1 MSGDNFDLKSK
12 NQMENDNDERIVR
25 IILLSRTIA
34 DNYGFGLVRTR
45 DEFKFDQ
52 NLYHREIN
60 DSFAQEFILDGRF
73 LQNNFMQPIS
83 RENLTFET
91 NHQLSSIQKDE
102 IWFGGFDSHLYDD
115 ENLELG
121 EDIIDCEDDLEEV
134 YANEYGRASFG
145 GGGATTSHNDF
156 YGDSFIGTPTD
167 PLSLGGS
174 IDEDY
179 EGNFGDKID
188 SNVTH
193 ITLDTNIWLKH
204 CGRIYKCVR
213 NGVIKVLIPL
223 IVFQELRALRKSPEA
238 TIADAATR
246 SVIIIRELYLTRE
259 VVPLR
264 FDGTVA
270 SDINETTEFE
280 NNSTWR
286 SNVDETILHAVN
298 EHDEMGKRLMKGLNL
313 RLSSSTREDYKKRDP
328 PVLNSR
334 MAKTFKYCILIT
346 DDRNMRLRAKTIGLT
361 SFQSKWLFGQL
372 ETVFSDR
379 CID

>member
-1 MSGDNFDLKSK
+1 M
-12 NQMENDNDERIVR
+12 
-25 IILLSRTIA
+25 
-34 DNYGFGLVRTR
+34 
-45 DEFKFDQ
+45 
-52 NLYHREIN
+52 
-60 DSFAQEFILDGRF
+60 
-73 LQNNFMQPIS
+73 
-83 RENLTFET
+83 
-91 NHQLSSIQKDE
+91 
-102 IWFGGFDSHLYDD
+102 
-115 ENLELG
+115 
-121 EDIIDCEDDLEEV
+121 
-134 YANEYGRASFG
+134 
-145 GGGATTSHNDF
+145 
-156 YGDSFIGTPTD
+156 
-167 PLSLGGS
+167 
-174 IDEDY
+174 
-179 EGNFGDKID
+179 
-188 SNVTH
+188 
-193 ITLDTNIWLKH
+193 DTNIWLKH

-298 EHDEMGKRLMKGLNL
+298 EHDEMGKRMMKGLNL

-372 ETVFSDR
+372 KLYFL
-379 CID
+379 IDVLIKKKKKEKDNNSVVD